1 MKPKGHR
8 EIDLTES
15 AALYDRAIAVI
26 AGGVTSARRRT
37 SALDHPIY
45 FERGAGAYL
54 WDVEGNRY
62 IDYSLAFGT
71 ALIGHASEHVRTAVR
86 AQLDRG
92 LNFGAG
98 HRLEVE
104 AAELLVSIVPNAEQC
119 LLASTGTDAVLTALR
134 IARAQTGRSKIIK
147 MEGSYHGAH
156 DGVYVNVGYDP
167 EAAGQTQTPNIQPE
181 SEGMSPGAVGD
192 ALVAPYNDLEAVE
205 ALLADRGD
213 EIAAVLVEPVQ
224 AVPGFILPVSGY
236 LEGLRRATKKA
247 GCLLVFDEVIT
258 GFRLALGGG
267 QEYFGVEADLATF
280 GKSMGGTTA
289 LSAVTGPR
297 EAMEP
302 AASHR
307 AIHAGTFNANPL
319 ACAAGVATMSY
330 LRDNHAT
337 IYPRIFALGQ
347 RLAYGLREVS
357 DTLCI
362 RGVGPMQN
370 LAVSEPEGEIC
381 SIRDLQ
387 GTDRSA
393 FMALAAELLRHGV
406 HTPSPGFCYIS
417 TCHSETDID
426 ATIETAQSAVETLG
440 M

>member
-1 MKPKGHR
+1 M
-8 EIDLTES
+8 
-15 AALYDRAIAVI
+15 
-26 AGGVTSARRRT
+26 
-37 SALDHPIY
+37 
-45 FERGAGAYL
+45 
-54 WDVEGNRY
+54 
-62 IDYSLAFGT
+62 
-71 ALIGHASEHVRTAVR
+71 
-86 AQLDRG
+86 
-92 LNFGAG
+92 
-98 HRLEVE
+98 
-104 AAELLVSIVPNAEQC
+104 
-119 LLASTGTDAVLTALR
+119 
-134 IARAQTGRSKIIK
+134 
-147 MEGSYHGAH
+147 
-156 DGVYVNVGYDP
+156 
-167 EAAGQTQTPNIQPE
+167 
-181 SEGMSPGAVGD
+181 
-192 ALVAPYNDLEAVE
+192 
-205 ALLADRGD
+205 
-213 EIAAVLVEPVQ
+213 
-224 AVPGFILPVSGY
+224 PGFILPVSGY